1 MKYTKKR
8 LLHLSKVA
16 SGTLVIQSLIQALGM
31 LVGFVIV
38 RLLPQE
44 EYAYYTIANTMLG
57 MMNTLSNC
65 GISTG
70 MYALG
75 AKVWEDKQAL
85 GKVLST
91 SIRFRNKFA
100 IVALVIC
107 IPITCYLLYQQNA
120 SYPVIAGIIVALV
133 PNFKSQLTD
142 NLYQIVPKLH
152 QELGKLQKN
161 QMIVAVLRLF
171 FNGLSLF
178 LFPFTWI
185 ALLANGIPR
194 IIGNIRLREIAKE
207 KAEITTDED
216 IETKKELKKILTRTL
231 PSSLYFAFSG
241 QISLFILSFVGKT
254 TSIAEWGALGRYAV
268 IFTVLSTF
276 FAMVALP
283 RYARKKPFRKELI
296 ATAHQIILLIFL
308 SGGLIIG
315 GMYIFSDFLLYLLG
329 PEYAGL
335 DKELLIVS
343 INGFLAIANGT
354 FLALSIRRGWIIHP
368 VIDILV
374 NFLPL
379 VAFVWIFPLNS
390 LLNVLYFNMALN
402 LSYLVAR
409 YIIFWYKLLKN
420 TEA

>member
-161 QMIVAVLRLF
+161 QMIVAVLRLI

>member
-1 MKYTKKR
+1 
-8 LLHLSKVA
+8 
-16 SGTLVIQSLIQALGM
+16 M
-31 LVGFVIV
+31 LVGFLIV
-38 RLLPQE
+38 RALPQQ

-75 AKVWEDKQAL
+75 AKVWQDKKAL
-85 GKVLST
+85 GIVLST

-100 IVALVIC
+100 ILALIIC
-107 IPITCYLLYQQNA
+107 IPVTVYMLYKQNA
-120 SYPVIAGIIVALV
+120 SYAVTAGIILALI
-133 PNFKSQLTD
+133 PNFKAQLTD
-142 NLYQIVPKLH
+142 NLYEIIPKLH
-152 QELGKLQKN
+152 QELTKLQKN
-161 QMIVAVLRLF
+161 QMFVAALRLF
-171 FNGLSLF
+171 FNGAALF
-178 LFPFTWI
+178 LLPFTWV

-194 IIGNIRLREIAKE
+194 IVGNIRLREIAKE
-207 KAEITTDED
+207 KAELTAVED
-216 IETKKELKKILTRTL
+216 QKTKKELKEILARTL

-254 TSIAEWGALGRYAV
+254 TSVAEWGALGRYAV

-283 RYARKKPFRKELI
+283 RYARKKPVRKELI
-296 ATAHQIILLIFL
+296 TTAHQIIGLIFL
-308 SGGLIIG
+308 SGGLVIG

-329 PEYAGL
+329 AEYAGL
-335 DKELLIVS
+335 NKELLIVS
-343 INGFLAIANGT
+343 VNGFLAIANGT

-368 VIDILV
+368 VVDILM

-379 VAFVWIFPLNS
+379 VLFVWIFPLDS

-402 LSYLVAR
+402 ITYLIAR
-409 YIIFWYKLLKN
+409 YIIFWYKLIKN
-420 TEA
+420 TPAT